1 MIEVKVDFKMFE
13 AVSGI
18 YYLGGYVP
26 VGGGCELA
34 GITRGNVCGA
44 SSAFPFL

>member
-1 MIEVKVDFKMFE
+1 MPIDGKTVIEVKVDFKMCE

-18 YYLGGYVP
+18 YYLGGYV
-26 VGGGCELA
+26 GS
-34 GITRGNVCGA
+34 TRGNVCGA